1 MADLYVMA
9 IAFAVAP
16 IVVVFAVFISRYRKG
31 RYEQE
36 RLFAAFE
43 RSKTLRAR
51 EPSQI

>member
-1 MADLYVMA
+1 MEDLYVMT

-16 IVVVFAVFISRYRKG
+16 IVVVFAVFISRYRNG

-43 RSKTLRAR
+43 RAKIMRTR
-51 EPSQI
+51 ERS

>member
-1 MADLYVMA
+1 MEDLFVMA

-43 RSKTLRAR
+43 RAKTMKAS
-51 EPSQI
+51 EHSQI